1 MLPISTMRG
10 VTPLS
15 KASYLTLDPHSV
27 SQLGV
32 VLLLQLLQFI
42 LQLTVGTPQ
51 VITLRLGA
59 EVYVH
64 VCTVYM

>member
-15 KASYLTLDPHSV
+15 KASYLALDPHSV

-51 VITLRLGA
+51 VITLRL
-59 EVYVH
+59 
-64 VCTVYM
+64 